1 MPSVDCDE
9 MNFCEIIPFPVCV
22 NPYPVFKAGFILL
35 ILIKNYFVK
44 VVLKY
49 FHATTSI
56 VEQQLSYWPM

>member
-44 VVLKY
+44 EVLR
-49 FHATTSI
+49 
-56 VEQQLSYWPM
+56 L